1 MATAANTEIP
11 TGPDSEIDN
20 SKLDNSKL
28 DNKPTGKRER
38 RGSII
43 DDGEQEQPEMAAP
56 TKKELIAKLND
67 DARKRLFDI
76 ARTDIPPSRSLLHRI
91 VTNSTECL
99 LLSVYVDA
107 LSSNDK
113 KRLFDA
119 CKDIPNSDKW
129 EDNTFNYACDPEG
142 YHEMAAIK
150 VDSIPQCFLKVDYI
164 QSYQEEV
171 YPDDLTKCVRVFTL
185 MQADEY

>member
-1 MATAANTEIP
+1 MNMIKLQKGSVANVRSCEISMKDFP
-11 TGPDSEIDN
+11 HCNMRVSRT
-20 SKLDNSKL
+20 
-28 DNKPTGKRER
+28 T
-38 RGSII
+38 
-43 DDGEQEQPEMAAP
+43 MAAA
-56 TKKELIAKLND
+56 TEQALIAKLND

-76 ARTDIPPSRSLLHRI
+76 ARTDIPPSPSRTLLHRI

-113 KRLFDA
+113 TRLFDA

-129 EDNTFNYACDPEG
+129 EDNTFNHACDPEG

-150 VDSIPQCFLKVDYI
+150 VDSIPHCFLKVDYI

-171 YPDDLTKCVRVFTL
+171 YPEDLTECVRVFTL
-185 MQADEY
+185 MLADEY

>member
-1 MATAANTEIP
+1 MK
-11 TGPDSEIDN
+11 DSPHCND
-20 SKLDNSKL
+20 
-28 DNKPTGKRER
+28 R
-38 RGSII
+38 RFSRTT
-43 DDGEQEQPEMAAP
+43 MAAA
-56 TKKELIAKLND
+56 TEQALVAKLND
-67 DARKRLFDI
+67 IARKRLFDI

-129 EDNTFNYACDPEG
+129 EDNTFNYACDPKG

-171 YPDDLTKCVRVFTL
+171 YPEDLTECVRVFTL
-185 MQADEY
+185 MLADEY